1 LLDPVFVGLTIVG
14 YGGFVWIALAP
25 LVAHFTRASL
35 LRTTGLVIA
44 SVWASDLVASLLK
57 ALVDRPRPF
66 ERIPEADP
74 LIHGIIGNSFPSGHA
89 ATSAAGALVL
99 SLVAPRAA
107 PYFALLAGAI
117 AFSRVYAGVH
127 YPLDVIAGA
136 LVGFAV
142 AGLVLAAVRLLLPT
156 SGGRRQ
162 PAVPPTPD

>member
-1 LLDPVFVGLTIVG
+1 VGLTIVG

-25 LVAHFTRASL
+25 LVAHLVRTSL
-35 LRTTGLVIA
+35 VRTTGLVIA
-44 SVWASDLVASLLK
+44 CVWASDLVAGILK
-57 ALVDRPRPF
+57 AAVGRPRPF
-66 ERIPEADP
+66 ERIVEADP
-74 LIHGIIGNSFPSGHA
+74 LIRGIIGNSFPSGHA

-117 AFSRVYAGVH
+117 AFSRVYVGVH
-127 YPLDVIAGA
+127 YPLDVTVGA

-142 AGLVLAAVRLLLPT
+142 AGVVLAAVRLLLPT
-156 SGGRRQ
+156 SRGRRQ

>member
-1 LLDPVFVGLTIVG
+1 M
-14 YGGFVWIALAP
+14 
-25 LVAHFTRASL
+25 RASL
-35 LRTTGLVIA
+35 LRTTGLVVA

-57 ALVDRPRPF
+57 AAVDRPRPF

-74 LIHGIIGNSFPSGHA
+74 LIGGIIGNSFPSGHA

-117 AFSRVYAGVH
+117 AFSRIYVGVH
-127 YPLDVIAGA
+127 YPLDVLAGA
-136 LVGFAV
+136 LLGFAV
-142 AGLVLAAVRLLLPT
+142 AGAVLAAVRLLLPT
-156 SGGRRQ
+156 SRGRRQ